1 MNLKRA
7 RNPYVY
13 ASATVLG
20 LLLVGWLF
28 GQLMA
33 TSDNTYKRL
42 LLLQDVVNQ
51 VSLRYVDNIPA
62 DNLYHRAVEGLL
74 DGLDP
79 YTELIPAED
88 FKRFE
93 EIMVHS
99 EYVGTGISISRT
111 NEQIVVMNVYP
122 GSSAYR
128 NGVQP
133 GDRIVKINDESA
145 HDWTTE
151 QVSLR
156 MLGEQGTRVELTV
169 SRHGAEE
176 PLKFTLTRNPVV
188 VPTVTRHFMLDDAT
202 GYIRLASFTERSAEE
217 LRLHLQQLLDQG
229 MKSLVLDLRDN
240 SGGLTDAAIKICELF
255 LEGRQLIVSIKGR
268 LIEDSSSY
276 FSDGKPLLKD
286 GLLAV
291 LINEYTASSSEIV
304 AGALQ
309 DHDRAVIVGRNSYG
323 KGLVQTTYQLRNED
337 VLKITTARYYTPS
350 GRNIQREFFSR
361 VRTLA
366 LEGRSEEEGDEEE
379 ETQVIFE
386 TDMGR
391 EVLGGGGIAPDLEA
405 KSDSASV
412 DPYIVRLNSH
422 TFDFAV
428 AYKSMNPD
436 MTQPFKADRK
446 VFDAFVSYLEGQE
459 FKLDSEKLDSY
470 SDYITDYLLT
480 YRIAEVAWDDNAAYK
495 MVAPHDP
502 QLNRA
507 VELLA
512 GGTGQKELLQK
523 LSESEEEE
531 QQ

>member
-79 YTELIPAED
+79 YTELIPAKD
-88 FKRFE
+88 FERFK
-93 EIMVHS
+93 EIQVHS

-128 NGVQP
+128 KGVQP
-133 GDRIVKINDESA
+133 GDRIVKVNGESA

-176 PLKFTLTRNPVV
+176 PLSFTLTRNPVV
-188 VPTVTRHFMLDDAT
+188 VPTVTRHFMLDKTT

-217 LRLHLQQLLDQG
+217 LRQQLQLLLEEG

-240 SGGLTDAAIKICELF
+240 SGGLTDPAIKICELF

-268 LIEDSSSY
+268 LTEDSSSY

-291 LINEYTASSSEIV
+291 LINGYTASSSEIV

-309 DHDRAVIVGRNSYG
+309 DHDRAVIIGSNSYG
-323 KGLVQTTYQLRNED
+323 KGLVQTTYQLRNGD

-366 LEGRSEEEGDEEE
+366 LEGNPEEDDEEE

-391 EVLGGGGIAPDLEA
+391 EVLGGGGIAPDIQTA
-405 KSDSASV
+405 MDSAAL

-428 AYKSMNPD
+428 AYKSMNPG
-436 MTQPFKADRK
+436 MTQPFNADRK
-446 VFDAFVSYLEGQE
+446 VFDAFVSYLEGKE
-459 FKLDSEKLDSY
+459 FKLDSEKLESY
-470 SDYITDYLLT
+470 SDYITNYLLT
-480 YRIAEVAWDDNAAYK
+480 YRIAEVAWDDNAAYR
-495 MVAPHDP
+495 MVALHDP
-502 QLNRA
+502 QLVRA
-507 VELLA
+507 IEVLA
-512 GGTGQKELLQK
+512 GGTGQQELLRK

-531 QQ
+531 Q

>member
-1 MNLKRA
+1 MNLKKA
-7 RNPYVY
+7 GNPYLY
-13 ASATVLG
+13 ASVTVLC

-51 VSLRYVDNIPA
+51 VNMRYVDDIPA
-62 DNLYHRAVEGLL
+62 DDLYHRAVEGLL

-88 FKRFE
+88 FERFK
-93 EIMVHS
+93 EIQVRS

-128 NGVQP
+128 KGVQP
-133 GDRIVKINDESA
+133 GDRIIRINSEST
-145 HDWTTE
+145 HNWTTE

-156 MLGEQGTRVELTV
+156 MLGEQGSQVEITV
-169 SRHGAEE
+169 NRHGAEE
-176 PLKFTLTRNPVV
+176 PLKFMLTRNPVV
-188 VPTVTRHFMLDDAT
+188 VPTVTRHFMIDKTT
-202 GYIRLASFTERSAEE
+202 GYIRLAAFTERSAGE
-217 LRLHLQQLLDQG
+217 LREHLQQLQAEG

-240 SGGLTDAAIKICELF
+240 SGGLTDAAVDICELF
-255 LEGRQLIVSIKGR
+255 LDGRQLIVSIKGR
-268 LIEDSSSY
+268 HADESSSF
-276 FSDGKPLLKD
+276 FSEGKPLLRD

-291 LINEYTASSSEIV
+291 LINEFTASSSEIV

-309 DHDRAVIVGRNSYG
+309 DHDRAVIVGANSYG
-323 KGLVQTTYQLRNED
+323 KGLVQTTYPLRSGD

-361 VRTLA
+361 VRMLA
-366 LEGRSEEEGDEEE
+366 ELDKLEGEEEEK

-391 EVLGGGGIAPDLEA
+391 EVRGGGGIAPDVEV
-405 KSDSASV
+405 KMDSAMA
-412 DPYIVRLNSH
+412 DPYVVKVNAY

-428 AYKSMNPD
+428 AYKSMNPQ
-436 MTQPFKADRK
+436 MKLPFKADRK
-446 VFDAFVSYLEGQE
+446 VYDAFVSYLEGKE
-459 FKLDSEKLDSY
+459 FKLDQKKQDAY
-470 SDYITDYLLT
+470 SGFITDYLLT
-480 YRIAEVAWDDNAAYK
+480 YRIAEVAWDDNTAYE
-495 MVAPHDP
+495 MVAGHDA
-502 QLNRA
+502 QLVRA
-507 VELLA
+507 AEVLGQGTAGGQEELL
-512 GGTGQKELLQK
+512 KK
-523 LSESEEEE
+523 LSEEGEDSE
-531 QQ
+531 

>member
-1 MNLKRA
+1 MNLRKA

-13 ASATVLG
+13 ASATILG

-88 FKRFE
+88 YERFK
-93 EIMVHS
+93 EIQVRS
-99 EYVGTGISISRT
+99 EYVGTGMSISRT
-111 NEQIVVMNVYP
+111 AEQIVVMNVYP

-128 NGVQP
+128 KGIQP
-133 GDRIVKINDESA
+133 GDRIIRINNESTRN
-145 HDWTTE
+145 WTTE

-156 MLGEQGTRVELTV
+156 ILGEQGSHVEVTV

-176 PLKFTLTRNPVV
+176 PLKFTLTRKPVV
-188 VPTVTRHFMLDDAT
+188 VPTVTRHFMLDATT
-202 GYIRLASFTERSAEE
+202 GYIRLATFTERSAAE
-217 LRLHLQQLLDQG
+217 LRQHLQELLDQG

-255 LEGRQLIVSIKGR
+255 MDGRQLIVAIKSR
-268 LIEDSSSY
+268 HPEESSSF

-286 GLLAV
+286 GRLAV
-291 LINEYTASSSEIV
+291 LINEFTASSSEIL

-309 DHDRAVIVGRNSYG
+309 DHDRAVIVGQNSYG
-323 KGLVQTTYQLRNED
+323 KGLVQTTYPLKSGD

-361 VRTLA
+361 VQRLQDDPDNPA
-366 LEGRSEEEGDEEE
+366 ADEEI
-379 ETQVIFE
+379 QAVFE

-391 EVLGGGGIAPDLEA
+391 EVLGGGGIAPDV
-405 KSDSASV
+405 KVKMDSASV
-412 DPYIVRLNSH
+412 DPYVVRLNSH

-428 AYKSMNPD
+428 AYKSMNPGLS
-436 MTQPFKADRK
+436 QPFKADRK
-446 VFDAFVSYLEGQE
+446 IYDAFVSYLEAKE
-459 FKLDSEKLDSY
+459 FKLDRTKTESY
-470 SDYITDYLLT
+470 RGYITDYLLT
-480 YRIAEVAWDDNAAYK
+480 YRIAEVAWDDNAAYR
-495 MVAPHDP
+495 MVAMEDA
-502 QLNRA
+502 QLSRA
-507 VELLA
+507 LEVLGSA
-512 GGTGQKELLQK
+512 SSQKEILRR
-523 LSESEEEE
+523 LSEEASE
-531 QQ
+531 

>member
-7 RNPYVY
+7 RNPYIY

-51 VSLRYVDNIPA
+51 VSQRYVDNIPA
-62 DNLYHRAVEGLL
+62 DNLYQRAVEGLL

-88 FKRFE
+88 FERFK
-93 EIMVHS
+93 EIQIRS

-111 NEQIVVMNVYP
+111 NSQIVVMNVYP
-122 GSSAYR
+122 GSSAYS

-133 GDRIVKINDESA
+133 GDKIVKINDESA
-145 HDWTTE
+145 HGWTTE

-156 MLGEQGTRVELTV
+156 MLGEQGTRVEITV

-176 PLKFTLTRNPVV
+176 PLKFKLTRNPVV
-188 VPTVTRHFMLDDAT
+188 VPTVTRYFMLDGST
-202 GYIRLASFTERSAEE
+202 GYLRLAAFTERSAEE
-217 LRLHLQQLLDQG
+217 LRQHLQQLLDQG
-229 MKSLVLDLRDN
+229 MTSLVLDLRDN
-240 SGGLTDAAIKICELF
+240 SGGLTDPAIQICELF
-255 LEGRQLIVSIKGR
+255 LEGRQLIVAIRGR
-268 LIEDSSSY
+268 HSEDSSSY
-276 FSDGKPLLKD
+276 FSDGKPLLRD

-309 DHDRAVIVGRNSYG
+309 DHDRAVVIGRNSYG
-323 KGLVQTTYQLRNED
+323 KGLVQTTCPLRNGD

-366 LEGRSEEEGDEEE
+366 MQSNSIDDSTEE

-391 EVLGGGGIAPDLEA
+391 EVLGGGGIAPDVKVEM
-405 KSDSASV
+405 DSAAT
-412 DPYIVRLNSH
+412 DPYIIRLNSH

-428 AYKSMNPD
+428 AYKSMNPGIKL
-436 MTQPFKADRK
+436 PFKASRK
-446 VFDAFVSYLEGQE
+446 IFDSFVSYLEGKE
-459 FKLDSEKLDSY
+459 FKLDNEKLESY

-480 YRIAEVAWDDNAAYK
+480 YRIAEVVWDDNAAYK
-495 MVAPHDP
+495 MVAMHDP
-502 QLNRA
+502 QLKRA
-507 VELLA
+507 LQVLA
-512 GGTGQKELLQK
+512 GGTDQKQLLEK
-523 LSESEEEE
+523 LSEEEE
-531 QQ
+531 SK

>member
-1 MNLKRA
+1 MDLRKA

-20 LLLVGWLF
+20 MLLLGWLF

-51 VSLRYVDNIPA
+51 VSLRYVDEIPA

-79 YTELIPAED
+79 YTELIPAQD
-88 FKRFE
+88 FERFS
-93 EIMVHS
+93 EIQIRS
-99 EYVGTGISISRT
+99 EYVGVGVSITRT
-111 NEQIVVMNVYP
+111 NEQIVIMNVYP

-128 NGVQP
+128 KGVQP
-133 GDRIVKINDESA
+133 GDRIVKINEEST
-145 HDWTTE
+145 HNWTTE

-156 MLGEQGTRVELTV
+156 MLGEKGSQVELTV

-176 PLKFTLTRNPVV
+176 PIKFMLTRNPVV
-188 VPTVTRHFMLDDAT
+188 VPTVTRHFMLDATT
-202 GYIRLASFTERSAEE
+202 GYIRLATFTERSADE
-217 LRLHLQQLLDQG
+217 LRSHLQELLNQG

-240 SGGLTDAAIKICELF
+240 SGGLTDAAVEICELF
-255 LEGRQLIVSIKGR
+255 IEGRKLVVAIKGR
-268 LIEDSSSY
+268 RAEESSSY
-276 FSDGKPLLKD
+276 FSDGKPLLKN
-286 GLLAV
+286 GLIAV

-309 DHDRAVIVGRNSYG
+309 DHDRAVIVGKNSYG
-323 KGLVQTTYQLRNED
+323 KGLVQTTYPLKNGD

-361 VRTLA
+361 IRMYQ
-366 LEGRSEEEGDEEE
+366 EDEEIE
-379 ETQVIFE
+379 PEPEPEIQAVFK

-391 EVLGGGGIAPDLEA
+391 EVLGGGGIAPDVDVA
-405 KSDSASV
+405 FDSAAA
-412 DPYIVRLNSH
+412 DPYVVKLNSY

-428 AYKSMNPD
+428 AYKSMNPGLA
-436 MTQPFKADRK
+436 QPFKADRR
-446 VFDAFVSYLEGQE
+446 VYDAFVSYLEGKDFQVDAKKME
-459 FKLDSEKLDSY
+459 RY
-470 SDYITDYLLT
+470 RGYITDYLLT
-480 YRIAEVAWDDNAAYK
+480 YRIAEIAWDDNAAYR
-495 MVAPHDP
+495 MVAKVDP

-507 VELLA
+507 VQVL
-512 GGTGQKELLQK
+512 GSGSDQKTILKK
-523 LSESEEEE
+523 LSEQEGSE
-531 QQ
+531 

>member
-1 MNLKRA
+1 MNLKKA

-51 VSLRYVDNIPA
+51 VSLRYVDNIPS

-79 YTELIPAED
+79 YTELIPAKD
-88 FKRFE
+88 FERFK
-93 EIMVHS
+93 EIQVLS
-99 EYVGTGISISRT
+99 EYVGTGISISRN

-122 GSSAYR
+122 RSSAYR
-128 NGVQP
+128 NGIQP
-133 GDRIVKINDESA
+133 GDRIIRINGEST
-145 HDWTTE
+145 HNWTTE

-156 MLGEQGTRVELTV
+156 MLGEKGTRVDLTV

-188 VPTVTRHFMLDDAT
+188 VPTVTRHFMLDGTT
-202 GYIRLASFTERSAEE
+202 GYIRLASFTERSAGE
-217 LRLHLQQLLDQG
+217 LRQYLEQLLDQG

-240 SGGLTDAAIKICELF
+240 SGGLTDAAIRICELF
-255 LEGRQLIVSIKGR
+255 LEGRQLIVAIKGR
-268 LIEDSSSY
+268 RAEDSSSY
-276 FSDGKPLLKD
+276 FSDGKPPLRD

-323 KGLVQTTYQLRNED
+323 KGLVQTTYPLRSGD

-361 VRTLA
+361 VRTMA
-366 LEGRSEEEGDEEE
+366 LRGDSADEGDKEKK
-379 ETQVIFE
+379 QVIFE

-391 EVLGGGGIAPDLEA
+391 EVRGGGGIAPDVEA
-405 KSDSASV
+405 KVDSAAT

-428 AYKSMNPD
+428 AYKSMNPEIIL
-436 MTQPFKADRK
+436 PFKADRR
-446 VFDAFVSYLEGQE
+446 VFDAFVSYLDGKE
-459 FKLDSEKLDSY
+459 FRLDSKKLEGY
-470 SDYITDYLLT
+470 RDYITDYLLT
-480 YRIAEVAWDDNAAYK
+480 YRIAEVAWDDNAAYQL
-495 MVAPHDP
+495 VALHDP
-502 QLNRA
+502 QLKRA
-507 VELLA
+507 LEVLA
-512 GGTGQKELLQK
+512 LGDSGQKQLLQK
-523 LSESEEEE
+523 LSESKEEDSR
-531 QQ
+531 